1 MARNLMM
8 ILASAAVLSACASA
22 SRDYQGYV
30 ADEVAPSDVKPG
42 EDTRSTVLASL
53 GSPSTSSLFNDDTW
67 IYLSAT
73 RERFAFYHPR
83 VVSREITAIRFGED
97 EVVEEVLQYDETD
110 GRIIQYASR
119 ETATRGRQLGLL
131 EQIFGNVGRVALPQQ
146 QRAPGEL
153 PN

>member
-1 MARNLMM
+1 MSRNLLM
-8 ILASAAVLSACASA
+8 ILASAAVLSSCASA

-30 ADEVAPSDVKPG
+30 ADETAPADVKPG
-42 EDTRSTVLASL
+42 EDTRSTVLATL

-83 VVSREITAIRFGED
+83 VVSREITAIRFNEED
-97 EVVEEVLQYDETD
+97 VVEEVLQYDETD
-110 GRIIQYASR
+110 GRVIQYASR

-131 EQIFGNVGRVALPQQ
+131 EQIFGNVGRVALPA
-146 QRAPGEL
+146 QRQGPGDIG
-153 PN
+153 N